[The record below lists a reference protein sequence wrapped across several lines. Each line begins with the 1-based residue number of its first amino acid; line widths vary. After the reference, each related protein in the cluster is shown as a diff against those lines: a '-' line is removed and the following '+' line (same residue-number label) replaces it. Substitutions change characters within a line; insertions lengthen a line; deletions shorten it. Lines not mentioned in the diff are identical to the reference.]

1 MAQKSTSGNR
11 IYRGGNSTKNEYPWQ
26 AYLDIKLDD
35 GNRTYCGGSLIS
47 NQHILTAAHCTEDTS
62 VAGIHVLLGEHDIS
76 ETREFAVPISKITD
90 HPDYSYDGHH
100 LYNDLSI
107 LTLASPVVFSHS
119 ILPICLPGYAKKN
132 YKGEVATVTG
142 WGRTE
147 TNQGSD
153 ILQEVNVTVWSNN
166 RCRRAY
172 QEGPLK
178 RNEGIQR

>member
-1 MAQKSTSGNR
+1 MS
-11 IYRGGNSTKNEYPWQ
+11 
-26 AYLDIKLDD
+26 
-35 GNRTYCGGSLIS
+35 
-47 NQHILTAAHCTEDTS
+47 
-62 VAGIHVLLGEHDIS
+62 GIHVLLGEHDIS
-76 ETREFAVPISKITD
+76 ETTEFAVPISKITD